1 MTWQNIAIFKLGK
14 EVWWILKTLKYQ
26 NFIWIHCVWM
36 STISQAFGSNSC
48 VRAEFTPEFSIE
60 RKKATKR
67 QPLTNQ
73 SVTERKKKVTIKAT
87 SSLHYTI
94 PRLSFLQSGIGLFAN
109 TKKIFFLDSALTSQI
124 CFDLPRGCFIC
135 ILDSSYSRSFM
146 IWSRWLASSSRS
158 NWTGILTS
166 KSNGSW
172 IW

>member
-1 MTWQNIAIFKLGK
+1 
-14 EVWWILKTLKYQ
+14 
-26 NFIWIHCVWM
+26 M

-109 TKKIFFLDSALTSQI
+109 TMKMFFLDSALTSQI
-124 CFDLPRGCFIC
+124 CFDLPRGCFIY
-135 ILDSSYSRSFM
+135 ILDSSNSRSFM
-146 IWSRWLASSSRS
+146 I
-158 NWTGILTS
+158 
-166 KSNGSW
+166 
-172 IW
+172 

>member
-1 MTWQNIAIFKLGK
+1 MAKHFSHQMSKTFHICKWTSFAILTFVSVEEMPSG
-14 EVWWILKTLKYQ
+14 WILKTLKFL

-94 PRLSFLQSGIGLFAN
+94 PRLSFLQSAIGLFAN
-109 TKKIFFLDSALTSQI
+109 MKIFFLDSALTSQI
-124 CFDLPRGCFIC
+124 CFDLPI
-135 ILDSSYSRSFM
+135 
-146 IWSRWLASSSRS
+146 
-158 NWTGILTS
+158 GI
-166 KSNGSW
+166 
-172 IW
+172 

>member
-1 MTWQNIAIFKLGK
+1 MKRPDVILSHFPLAEWVHFKNKFSITFEISNFLCTISVTWQNIAIFKLGK
-14 EVWWILKTLKYQ
+14 EVWWILKTLKYW
-26 NFIWIHCVWM
+26 NFLWIHCVWM

-109 TKKIFFLDSALTSQI
+109 TKKMFFLDSALTSQI
-124 CFDLPRGCFIC
+124 CFDLQGVV
-135 ILDSSYSRSFM
+135 SSTF
-146 IWSRWLASSSRS
+146 
-158 NWTGILTS
+158 
-166 KSNGSW
+166 
-172 IW
+172 